1 MNEKRF
7 VDDGYEA
14 IEDQSFTDTKTD
26 KTYYVDYFD
35 EIIDLCN
42 ELAEENQ
49 FLKRQVDELD
59 GLLNKY
65 GLTFE
70 ELEEKLVGLE

>member
-1 MNEKRF
+1 MTEKRF
-7 VDDGYEA
+7 TIEIDDKNFA
-14 IEDQSFTDTKTD
+14 HILDNNTDIGQ
-26 KTYYVDYFD
+26 YN
-35 EIIDLCN
+35 LCRLLN
-42 ELAEENQ
+42 ELNEENQ

-70 ELEEKLVGLE
+70 ELEEKLGDFE

>member
-1 MNEKRF
+1 MTKKRF
-7 VDDGYEA
+7 TIEIDDEKWVH
-14 IEDQSFTDTKTD
+14 ILDNNTDIGQ
-26 KTYYVDYFD
+26 YN
-35 EIIDLCN
+35 LCRLLN
-42 ELAEENQ
+42 ELHEENQ

-70 ELEEKLVGLE
+70 ELEEKLGDFE